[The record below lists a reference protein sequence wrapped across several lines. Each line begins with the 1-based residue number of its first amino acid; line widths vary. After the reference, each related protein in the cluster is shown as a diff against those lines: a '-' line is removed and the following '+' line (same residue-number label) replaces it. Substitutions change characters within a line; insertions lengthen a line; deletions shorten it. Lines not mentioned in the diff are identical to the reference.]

1 MKMEIENLIKTTTQE
16 LEKLVATEMVV
27 GKPQTFEG
35 KTLIPVS
42 KISFGFGAG
51 GGIGEGGKKEKEEC
65 GSGEGGGGG
74 AGGLVEPIAFVVV
87 DKEGVNVYQLKRGTI
102 TTAIDA
108 LTEKYPDIVNKG
120 IKLASKIT
128 ETKKEEKKK

>member
-1 MKMEIENLIKTTTQE
+1 MEIENLIKTTTQE

-51 GGIGEGGKKEKEEC
+51 GGIGEGGKKDKEDC

-87 DKEGVNVYQLKRGTI
+87 DKEGVKVYQLKQNMLIKALDTI
-102 TTAIDA
+102 
-108 LTEKYPDIVNKG
+108 TEKYPDIINKG
-120 IKLASKIT
+120 VKLASKIT